1 MINEYDEI
9 KELLRRSRRLTE
21 QVAPPTNID
30 ADIEGEEEFDVEP
43 QEEKSKTYRVSGGLV
58 KLHGKTKQDL
68 ELSTDEKTAFQET
81 MDEFIDQVSD
91 MADYGTLNL
100 YPSNVEWSGKIIDKD
115 IDFMYTIGESS
126 GIYINGD
133 MIKVD
138 PEFVETINKLSSYY
152 DQFKA
157 KWAKILAQRKKTKT
171 VQGEDE

>member
-43 QEEKSKTYRVSGGLV
+43 QEEKSKTYRVSGGLI

-81 MDEFIDQVSD
+81 MDDFIDLVSD